1 MIVLGIETATS
12 VCSAGLAA
20 DQKFL
25 AEFRMARKYSHAEQL
40 AEMVMN
46 VCDSSGIQL
55 RDLDGI
61 AVSGGPGS
69 FTGLRIGM
77 AYAKGLAFGL
87 EVPLISVPTPD
98 SIVFALPPLTQMACV
113 LLTARQGEAYRGIYR
128 WKKNRWEPVQAFDTV
143 RKETIWDGLSAD
155 SVMFVGDGI
164 RIFQEILA
172 VDSRSH
178 LMNSSRFLPGGYAVA
193 QLGSDRLMNGQGPDL
208 DEMVP
213 NYIKRFKGFA

>member
-20 DQKFL
+20 DQEFL
-25 AEFRMARKYSHAEQL
+25 AEFRLIRKHSHAEQL
-40 AEMVMN
+40 AEMVMH
-46 VCDSSGIQL
+46 VCNSSGIRL

-87 EVPLISVPTPD
+87 GVPLISVPTPD
-98 SIVFALPPLTQMACV
+98 AIVFALPPWTRIACV
-113 LLTARQGEAYRGIYR
+113 LLTARQGEAYRGVYQ
-128 WKKNRWEPVQAFDTV
+128 WQKNRWKQAQAFDTV
-143 RKETIWDGLSAD
+143 RKETVWNGLSAD

-164 RIFQEILA
+164 RLFQETLA
-172 VDSRSH
+172 GDSRSH

-193 QLGSDRLMNGQGPDL
+193 QLGGDRLMNGLVSDP
-208 DEMVP
+208 EEAVP
-213 NYIKRFKGFA
+213 NYIKRFKGFT